1 MSIDKEKIQKVL
13 KTNMDLMERKNNDY
27 SNLNLLVEGPR
38 GVVTRLVDKVARL
51 RNLFDKA
58 ERGEVPNFESIMDT
72 FGDVANYG
80 MIGQLMQEGG
90 ILNNTQ
96 KVFILNDELS
106 SDWTVIQCREL
117 EDGLQKNGLSFVGS
131 IALLRGMF
139 RSAGNERGFQTGL
152 DLKKQMILW
161 ADAVVVM
168 HGLSI
173 KTARLVEYAV
183 REGKKVIIVGE
194 EENSENTAGCICCND
209 AKKALSYLT
218 SGGLNG

>member
-1 MSIDKEKIQKVL
+1 
-13 KTNMDLMERKNNDY
+13 
-27 SNLNLLVEGPR
+27 
-38 GVVTRLVDKVARL
+38 
-51 RNLFDKA
+51 
-58 ERGEVPNFESIMDT
+58 
-72 FGDVANYG
+72 
-80 MIGQLMQEGG
+80 MQEGG

-106 SDWTVIQCREL
+106 SDWAVIQCRDL
-117 EDGLQKNGLSFVGS
+117 EDGLRKAGMSFMGS
-131 IALLRGMF
+131 IALLRGITCG
-139 RSAGNERGFQTGL
+139 AGYQTGL

-168 HGLSI
+168 HELSI
-173 KTARLVEYAV
+173 KTARLIEYGV
-183 REGKKVIIVGE
+183 SVGKKVIIVGE

>member
-1 MSIDKEKIQKVL
+1 MSF
-13 KTNMDLMERKNNDY
+13 M
-27 SNLNLLVEGPR
+27 
-38 GVVTRLVDKVARL
+38 
-51 RNLFDKA
+51 
-58 ERGEVPNFESIMDT
+58 
-72 FGDVANYG
+72 
-80 MIGQLMQEGG
+80 
-90 ILNNTQ
+90 
-96 KVFILNDELS
+96 
-106 SDWTVIQCREL
+106 
-117 EDGLQKNGLSFVGS
+117 GS
-131 IALLRGMF
+131 MAMLRGITCG
-139 RSAGNERGFQTGL
+139 ADNRGFQISL